1 MTQPLEILRR
11 PLLLMLAAALATFAL
26 AGCGTDQGSE
36 ASDGDGSNAE
46 RTQTRTVVDGVGR
59 EVTVPAQVDSIVP
72 LGNAPRMVTY
82 LGLADEVVGVG
93 GMDKDQ
99 IEPVTAYAYA
109 TKDAWGDLPIV
120 GTDAAGATDYYP
132 EQIISV
138 QPDVILC
145 TYTAELADE
154 IQSKTGIPTVAVPQ
168 GNLYQED
175 YEQALRLIGEVCG
188 VEDRAEEVIGYID
201 DCLSDLDSRTASVS
215 DDEKPTVL
223 GAAATFKGKHG
234 IDGVYVDY
242 PVFTAINARNVTDGT
257 VSAGESIATT
267 VDKEQILGWNPE
279 VIFLDAGNVSLV
291 QEDLKENPDF
301 YDQLAAYE
309 SGEFYQYPN
318 SVSYY
323 SNVEIPIVNSYYVA
337 SLLYPEQFEDVDF
350 EEKASEVFAFFL
362 DDPDFLSKLEEGGYR
377 YGKVE
382 L

>member
-1 MTQPLEILRR
+1 MAQPLKILRK
-11 PLLLMLAAALATFAL
+11 PLLLMLAAVLVAFAL
-26 AGCGTDQGSE
+26 AGCSTDGESE

-46 RTQTRTVVDGVGR
+46 QTETRTIVDSVGR
-59 EVTVPAQVDSIVP
+59 EVTIPAQVDRIVP

-99 IEPVTAYAYA
+99 IAPVTAYAYA
-109 TKDAWGDLPIV
+109 MKDVWGDLPIV

-154 IQSKTGIPTVAVPQ
+154 IQDKTGIPTVAVPQ

-188 VEDRAEEVIGYID
+188 AEDRAEEVIGYIN
-201 DCLSDLDSRTASVS
+201 DCLSDLDSRTVSVPDS
-215 DDEKPTVL
+215 EKPAVL

-242 PVFTAINARNVTDGT
+242 PVFTAINVKNVASEAIPTC
-257 VSAGESIATT
+257 ESIAAT
-267 VDKEQILGWNPE
+267 VDKEQILGWNPD

-291 QEDLKENPDF
+291 QEDVKENPDF

-362 DDPDFLSKLEEGGYR
+362 DDPDFLSKLEEGGYK
-377 YGKVE
+377 YGKVA